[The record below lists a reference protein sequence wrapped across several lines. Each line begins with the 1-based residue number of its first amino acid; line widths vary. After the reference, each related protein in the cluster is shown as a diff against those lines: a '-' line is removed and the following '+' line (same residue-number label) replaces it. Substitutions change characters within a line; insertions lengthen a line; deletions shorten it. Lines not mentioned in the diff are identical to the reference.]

1 MVAYNSLSDLELSAF
16 LKTGDHEAF
25 AEIYERYFGLLYLHA
40 FKRLRDEEGAKDVVQ
55 ELFATLW
62 SKRET
67 LVFKTNLSN
76 YLYTAIRNR
85 VLDVIA
91 HKQVESRYISSLPQ
105 FIKTDTCQT
114 DHRLREKLL
123 AEMIEKE
130 IQELP
135 PRMREVFE
143 LSRKAN
149 LSHKEIADQLNL
161 SEQSVRSHIKN
172 ALKRLRNKIGFILYV
187 MCLLNNH

>member
-1 MVAYNSLSDLELSAF
+1 MIVYHSLSDLELSSF
-16 LKTGDHEAF
+16 FKTGDHAAF
-25 AEIYERYFGLLYLHA
+25 TEIYERYFGLLYLHA
-40 FKRLRDEEGAKDVVQ
+40 FKRLKNEEEAKDVVQ

-62 SKRET
+62 SKRES
-67 LVFKTNLSN
+67 LVFKTSLSA
-76 YLYTAIRNR
+76 YLYTAVRNR

-91 HKQVESRYISSLPQ
+91 HKQMESKYFSNLPQ
-105 FIKTDTCQT
+105 FIKTEACKT

-143 LSRKAN
+143 LSRKAG
-149 LSHKEIADQLNL
+149 LSHKEIAGRLDL
-161 SEQSVRSHIKN
+161 SEQSIRSHIKN
-172 ALKRLRNKIGFILYV
+172 ALKRLRNKFGFILY
-187 MCLLNNH
+187 MISLLNH